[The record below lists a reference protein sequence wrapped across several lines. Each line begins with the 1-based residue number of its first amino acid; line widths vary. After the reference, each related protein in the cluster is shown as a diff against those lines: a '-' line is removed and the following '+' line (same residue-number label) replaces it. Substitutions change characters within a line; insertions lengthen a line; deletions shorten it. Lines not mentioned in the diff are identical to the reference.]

1 MARLEKEFLGRRLVF
16 ETGKL
21 AKQATSAVTV
31 RYGDSVVLVTV
42 VISDEPGEDVDF
54 LPLTVDFEDRF
65 YAAGKIPGGFIKRE
79 GRPSE
84 RAILNARI
92 VDRPIRPL
100 FPEGFFHGI
109 QIIVTTLSTD
119 QENPPELLGL
129 WGASTALCLTSAPFN
144 GPIGAVK
151 VGLID
156 GEFIFN
162 PLSSQ
167 LEKSELDLLVV
178 GTKENIVMIETSAK
192 EIPED
197 KYIEALH
204 RAMDYIR
211 ENISIQE
218 EFIDMAKN
226 EIFVPNTYTIIE
238 PDPELVEFIK
248 RTTYDRINKILR
260 IGKKKERE
268 LRMSKE
274 PLELIEKAFE
284 EMGEGGT
291 ALKEKYDSNP
301 VMVKMIFKA
310 IEREILERIVLDENT
325 RSDGRKFNEL
335 RPISCEVGILP
346 RTHGSAIFT
355 RGETQ
360 VLTVVTLGSKGEE
373 QIIDD
378 LGIEESKRYMHH
390 YNFPPY
396 SVGEIRALRGPGRRE
411 IGHGALA
418 EKALVPVIPEEEVF
432 PYTIRVVSDVLESNG
447 STSMASTCGSTLA
460 LMDAGVPIKA
470 PVAGIAIG
478 LVSRSDSEW
487 VTLTDIQGLE
497 DAYGEMDF
505 KIAGTRK
512 GITAVQ
518 LDTKRFNGIPIY
530 MLEKAL
536 EQAKEAREIIL
547 DKITETI
554 PEPRKSLSPY
564 APRIISLTV
573 SPDKIGEIIGPG
585 GKVIKKIIEE
595 TDVKIDIEQDG
606 KIYIYSQNEASGKAA
621 RSMIE
626 EIARE
631 VEAGQIYEGKVTRV
645 TDYGIFVEILPGK
658 EGLLHISQME
668 RLKAP
673 VNKVFKPG
681 DSVLVKIY
689 EIDNLGRISLTRKG
703 LFPVE
708 KEETRRVEPQRRKR

>member
-1 MARLEKEFLGRRLVF
+1 MVRLEREFLGRKLF
-16 ETGKL
+16 LETGRL
-21 AKQATSAVTV
+21 AKQATSSVLV
-31 RYGDSVVLVTV
+31 GYGDSVVLVTV
-42 VISDEPGEDVDF
+42 VISDEPEEEADF

-100 FPEGFFHGI
+100 FPEGFFHSV
-109 QIIVTTLSTD
+109 QIIITTLSTD

-129 WGASTALCLTSAPFN
+129 WGASSALCLTGAPFN

-156 GEFIFN
+156 GKFVFN
-162 PLSSQ
+162 PFLSQ
-167 LEKSELDLLVV
+167 LEKSDLDLLVV
-178 GTKENIVMIETSAK
+178 GTRDNIVMIETQAN

-197 KYIEALH
+197 KYVEALYC
-204 RAMDYIR
+204 AMDYIR
-211 ENISIQE
+211 ENISLQE
-218 EFIDMAKN
+218 EFINMAKQ
-226 EIFVPNTYTIIE
+226 EITTSNSYTIIQ
-238 PDPELVEFIK
+238 PDPELVDFIR
-248 RTTYDRINKILR
+248 RTTYDRINEILR
-260 IGKKKERE
+260 IKVKKERE
-268 LRMSKE
+268 ARMSKE
-274 PLELIEKAFE
+274 PSELIEKALL
-284 EMGEGGT
+284 EMGEEGIT
-291 ALKEKYDSNP
+291 LKEKLESNP

-310 IEREILERIVLDENT
+310 MERDILERIVLDE
-325 RSDGRKFNEL
+325 RSRADGRSFNQL
-335 RPISCEVGILP
+335 RPISCEVGLLP

-396 SVGEIRALRGPGRRE
+396 SVGEIRPLRGPGRRE

-418 EKALVPVIPEEEVF
+418 EKALIPVIPSEEDF

-478 LVSRSDSEW
+478 LVSRNDDEW

-505 KIAGTRK
+505 KVAGTKK

-518 LDTKRFNGIPIY
+518 LDTKRINGIPIY

-536 EQAKEAREIIL
+536 QQAREAREIII
-547 DKITETI
+547 DKILETI
-554 PEPRKSLSPY
+554 PAPRITLSPY
-564 APRIISLTV
+564 APRIFTLTV
-573 SPDKIGEIIGPG
+573 SPDKIGDIIGPG

-606 KIYIYSQNEASGKAA
+606 RIYIYSSDESSGKIAK
-621 RSMIE
+621 SKIE

-668 RLKAP
+668 RLKGP
-673 VNKVFKPG
+673 INKVFKPG
-681 DSVLVKIY
+681 DSVLVKVY

-703 LFPVE
+703 LVPAE
-708 KEETRRVEPQRRKR
+708 KEEARRVIDQRRK

>member
-1 MARLEKEFLGRRLVF
+1 MVKLERDFLGRKLIL

-21 AKQATSAVTV
+21 AKQATSSVLV

-42 VISDEPGEDVDF
+42 VISDEPEENADF

-109 QIIVTTLSTD
+109 QIIITTLSTD

-129 WGASTALCLTSAPFN
+129 WGASSALCLTGAPFN

-156 GEFIFN
+156 GEFVFN

-167 LEKSELDLLVV
+167 LEKSDLDLLVV
-178 GTKENIVMIETSAK
+178 GTKENIVMIETQAN
-192 EIPED
+192 EVPED

-211 ENISIQE
+211 ENISLQE
-218 EFIDMAKN
+218 EFIEMAKQ
-226 EIFVPNTYTIIE
+226 EIVPSNNYVIIQ
-238 PDPELVEFIK
+238 PDQELVDFM
-248 RTTYDRINKILR
+248 RNTTYDRINEILR
-260 IGKKKERE
+260 IRVKKERE
-268 LRMSKE
+268 ARMSRE
-274 PLELIEKAFE
+274 PSELIEEAFAK
-284 EMGEGGT
+284 MGEEGA
-291 ALKEKYDSNP
+291 ALKEKFESNP

-310 IEREILERIVLDENT
+310 MEREILERIVLDEHS
-325 RSDGRKFNEL
+325 RADGRAFNQL
-335 RPISCEVGILP
+335 RPISCEVGLLP

-396 SVGEIRALRGPGRRE
+396 SVGEIRPLRGPGRRE

-418 EKALVPVIPEEEVF
+418 EKALVPVIPSEEEF

-478 LVSRSDSEW
+478 LVSRNDNEW

-505 KIAGTRK
+505 KVAGTRK

-536 EQAKEAREIIL
+536 QQAREAREIII
-547 DKITETI
+547 DKILETI
-554 PEPRKSLSPY
+554 PAPRTNLSPY
-564 APRIISLTV
+564 APRIFTITV
-573 SPDKIGEIIGPG
+573 SPDKIGDIIGPG

-606 KIYIYSQNEASGKAA
+606 RIYIYSQDEISGKTA
-621 RSMIE
+621 RSKIE
-626 EIARE
+626 EIAKE
-631 VEAGQIYEGKVTRV
+631 VTAGEIYEGKVTRV

-668 RLKAP
+668 RLKGP
-673 VNKVFKPG
+673 INKVFKPG
-681 DSVLVKIY
+681 DTVLVKVY

-703 LFPVE
+703 LVQAE
-708 KEETRRVEPQRRKR
+708 KEVPRRVIDQRRK

>member
-1 MARLEKEFLGRRLVF
+1 MIRLEKEFLGRNLIF
-16 ETGKL
+16 ETGKI

-42 VISDEPGEDVDF
+42 VISDEPEEEADF

-100 FPEGFFHGI
+100 FPEGFFHGV

-129 WGASTALCLTSAPFN
+129 WGASVALCLTSAPFN
-144 GPIGAVK
+144 GPIGSVK

-156 GEFIFN
+156 GEFVFN
-162 PLSSQ
+162 PTSSQ

-178 GTKENIVMIETSAK
+178 GTKENIVMIETSAN
-192 EIPED
+192 EISE
-197 KYIEALH
+197 YRYVEALYK
-204 RAMDYIR
+204 AMDYIR

-218 EFIDMAKN
+218 EFIDMARK
-226 EIFVPNTYTIIE
+226 EISPANNYTIIQ
-238 PDPELVEFIK
+238 PDPELVDFIRK
-248 RTTYDRINKILR
+248 TTYDRINEILR

-268 LRMSKE
+268 ARMSKE
-274 PLELIEKAFE
+274 PAELIEKAFQ
-284 EMGEGGT
+284 EMGEEGS
-291 ALKEKYDSNP
+291 ALKEKFDSNP

-310 IEREILERIVLDENT
+310 MEREILERIVLDEHT
-325 RSDGRKFNEL
+325 RSDGRKYNEL
-335 RPISCEVGILP
+335 RPISCEVGVLP

-396 SVGEIRALRGPGRRE
+396 SVGEIRQLRGPGRRE

-418 EKALVPVIPEEEVF
+418 EKALVPVIPEEELF

-478 LVSRSDSEW
+478 LVSRNDDEW

-505 KIAGTRK
+505 KVAGTRK

-518 LDTKRFNGIPIY
+518 LDTKRFHGIPIY

-547 DKITETI
+547 DKILETI
-554 PEPRKSLSPY
+554 PEPKKTLSPY

-606 KIYIYSQNEASGKAA
+606 RIYIYSQDESSGNAA
-621 RSMIE
+621 RNKIA

-631 VEAGQIYEGKVTRV
+631 VEAGQIYEGKITRV

-668 RLKAP
+668 RLKGP
-673 VNKVFKPG
+673 INKIFKPG
-681 DSVLVKIY
+681 DSVLVKVH
-689 EIDNLGRISLTRKG
+689 EIDNLGRISLTRRG
-703 LFPVE
+703 LFPTE
-708 KEETRRVEPQRRKR
+708 KEETRRAGAQRQK

>member
-1 MARLEKEFLGRRLVF
+1 MVKLEKEFLGRKLIL

-21 AKQATSAVTV
+21 AKQATSSVLV

-42 VISDEPGEDVDF
+42 VISDEPEEDADF

-92 VDRPIRPL
+92 VDRPVRPL
-100 FPEGFFHGI
+100 FPEGFFHGV
-109 QIIVTTLSTD
+109 QIIITTLSTD

-129 WGASTALCLTSAPFN
+129 WGASSALCLTGAPFN

-156 GEFIFN
+156 GEFVFN

-167 LEKSELDLLVV
+167 LEKSDLDLLVV
-178 GTKENIVMIETSAK
+178 GTKDNIVMIETQAN

-197 KYIEALH
+197 RYVEALH

-211 ENISIQE
+211 ENISLQE
-218 EFIDMAKN
+218 EFIEMAKK
-226 EIFVPNTYTIIE
+226 EIIPSNNYVIIQ
-238 PDPELVEFIK
+238 PDQELADFI
-248 RTTYDRINKILR
+248 RNTTYDRINKILR
-260 IGKKKERE
+260 IKTKKERE
-268 LRMSKE
+268 ARMSRE
-274 PLELIEKAFE
+274 PAELIEEAFAK
-284 EMGEGGT
+284 MGEEGAG
-291 ALKEKYDSNP
+291 LKEKFESNP

-310 IEREILERIVLDENT
+310 MEREILERIVLDEHS
-325 RSDGRKFNEL
+325 RADGRAFNQL
-335 RPISCEVGILP
+335 RPISCEVGLLP

-396 SVGEIRALRGPGRRE
+396 SVGEIRPLRGPGRRE

-418 EKALVPVIPEEEVF
+418 EKALVPVIPSEEEF

-478 LVSRSDSEW
+478 LVSRSDDEW

-505 KIAGTRK
+505 KVAGTRK

-518 LDTKRFNGIPIY
+518 LDTKRFNGIPLY

-536 EQAKEAREIIL
+536 QQAREAREIII
-547 DKITETI
+547 DKILETI
-554 PEPRKSLSPY
+554 PAPRANLSPY
-564 APRIISLTV
+564 APRIFTITV
-573 SPDKIGEIIGPG
+573 SPDKIGDIIGPG

-606 KIYIYSQNEASGKAA
+606 RIYIYSQDEISGKTA
-621 RSMIE
+621 RSKIE
-626 EIARE
+626 EIAKE
-631 VEAGQIYEGKVTRV
+631 VTAGEIYEGKVTRV

-668 RLKAP
+668 RLKGP
-673 VNKVFKPG
+673 INKVFKPG
-681 DSVLVKIY
+681 DTVLVKVY

-703 LFPVE
+703 LVQTE
-708 KEETRRVEPQRRKR
+708 KEEPRRVIDQRRK